1 MFQQFSFLFP
11 ITQTLQTVIHTYFE
25 CLLHM
30 IKTVRPFN
38 VVIYNLSHIIS
49 TSERNHRLK
58 CVLLIIFMK
67 YLQHHDVIQPAS
79 VPVFFHRL
87 YISIALKSARWTS
100 LWLLR
105 RCTSHGSCVCEGMGE
120 SLSKRVMSCR
130 CYYSNLFELNWQ
142 CVNCVVR
149 FGAEAKSHTFMCY
162 ASFSLMFSNDKQGI
176 YIDISN
182 SPGMPVNV
190 SAGWLTDRSIRNK
203 GQYSCNEFLIAAYV
217 CVSLNSRAH
226 RWFRLLKC

>member
-1 MFQQFSFLFP
+1 MFQHFFLP
-11 ITQTLQTVIHTYFE
+11 ISDHATLQTVIHTYFE

-38 VVIYNLSHIIS
+38 AVIYNLSHIIS

-105 RCTSHGSCVCEGMGE
+105 RCTSHGSCVCRHRWVPSEK
-120 SLSKRVMSCR
+120 SDVVQVL
-130 CYYSNLFELNWQ
+130 LFEFIWIELAVCQLYCSVW
-142 CVNCVVR
+142 CWS
-149 FGAEAKSHTFMCY
+149 EESH
-162 ASFSLMFSNDKQGI
+162 I
-176 YIDISN
+176 YVLCII
-182 SPGMPVNV
+182 
-190 SAGWLTDRSIRNK
+190 
-203 GQYSCNEFLIAAYV
+203 
-217 CVSLNSRAH
+217 
-226 RWFRLLKC
+226 

>member
-1 MFQQFSFLFP
+1 MVVASL
-11 ITQTLQTVIHTYFE
+11 YF
-25 CLLHM
+25 
-30 IKTVRPFN
+30 TWFV
-38 VVIYNLSHIIS
+38 
-49 TSERNHRLK
+49 
-58 CVLLIIFMK
+58 
-67 YLQHHDVIQPAS
+67 
-79 VPVFFHRL
+79 
-87 YISIALKSARWTS
+87 
-100 LWLLR
+100 
-105 RCTSHGSCVCEGMGE
+105 CVCVCVGMGE

-190 SAGWLTDRSIRNK
+190 SAG
-203 GQYSCNEFLIAAYV
+203 
-217 CVSLNSRAH
+217 
-226 RWFRLLKC
+226 